1 MRSVESDASRHH
13 PRPRG
18 LSFTSIRSN
27 AISDGSSNSNST
39 NALSRKTSHAD
50 DSDAAD
56 SDSSLGET
64 DQDVWFPNETAGNGD
79 INVDEL
85 DQLLNLSDDDTN
97 EHIEALL
104 SQHDNA
110 DADNEDD
117 NDEASSQVS
126 QSPTEKSH
134 HSTQGSRAGTGTSRN
149 SWRKSSSPG
158 TGDNFRPKPIN
169 ASPVGKHKE
178 QAPAGTA
185 AATPPGNP
193 IIQAAGE
200 CLSSGS
206 SDNNGEKEKAS
217 ATEQHVT
224 TTRINNANGT
234 TNNEHSADGPTVG
247 DQPSQRFSFFAPGL
261 DTTIHAPDLASLV
274 GNSESFSTLLDPS
287 NGTWF
292 LDCFRPTDVEMKAL
306 SRAFGIHPLT
316 TEDIQTEDA
325 REKYEQFR
333 SYSLVVYHTF
343 ENDKDDPHY
352 METINFYILI
362 FKEGIISFHFEP
374 VSHCRNVRRRMR
386 QLRDYVTFTPDWIA
400 YALIDDI
407 TDSYAPEISS
417 VEKEAD
423 DVEDAVYLDASE
435 VEMHALLRKLG
446 LARRHTMHLLR
457 MLSGK
462 ADVIRGFA
470 KRCTENHSPSSTD
483 MELYLDDIQDH
494 LLTMHQNLS
503 AYEKIFSRTH
513 FNYMGLLQM
522 EFVDSSNRMTE
533 VLGKVT
539 VLGSVLLPMN
549 LVTGLWGMNVQVP
562 GQDVENL
569 HWFFSIMAVILFC
582 VIMLTGGG
590 FLYIR
595 MMNKK

>member
-1 MRSVESDASRHH
+1 
-13 PRPRG
+13 
-18 LSFTSIRSN
+18 
-27 AISDGSSNSNST
+27 
-39 NALSRKTSHAD
+39 
-50 DSDAAD
+50 
-56 SDSSLGET
+56 
-64 DQDVWFPNETAGNGD
+64 
-79 INVDEL
+79 
-85 DQLLNLSDDDTN
+85 
-97 EHIEALL
+97 
-104 SQHDNA
+104 
-110 DADNEDD
+110 
-117 NDEASSQVS
+117 
-126 QSPTEKSH
+126 
-134 HSTQGSRAGTGTSRN
+134 
-149 SWRKSSSPG
+149 
-158 TGDNFRPKPIN
+158 
-169 ASPVGKHKE
+169 
-178 QAPAGTA
+178 
-185 AATPPGNP
+185 
-193 IIQAAGE
+193 
-200 CLSSGS
+200 
-206 SDNNGEKEKAS
+206 
-217 ATEQHVT
+217 
-224 TTRINNANGT
+224 
-234 TNNEHSADGPTVG
+234 
-247 DQPSQRFSFFAPGL
+247 
-261 DTTIHAPDLASLV
+261 
-274 GNSESFSTLLDPS
+274 
-287 NGTWF
+287 
-292 LDCFRPTDVEMKAL
+292 MKAL